1 MTYHIGAIYAKK
13 IKNYHDLS
21 DWVWCGLWWKPKQD
35 NDVVDRI
42 GLVNAKTE
50 TEQSGHI

>member
-1 MTYHIGAIYAKK
+1 M
-13 IKNYHDLS
+13 IKTR
-21 DWVWCGLWWKPKQD
+21 QD